1 MKDYEQ
7 GLMLLGLLLLGG
19 ALMSTANESSKVVK
33 TGSSLDK
40 AMRSFEEFYAF
51 VQSVDELIVKSK
63 GIMASKSMSFDQK
76 LQAFIYGD
84 RILSRFEDQM
94 LPRAEKYMTE
104 FIELSKQGV
113 YPELEKAMA
122 FSVNCGR
129 NIRMIIDMIKEFL
142 RRGGYMGG
150 HGGGGGGG
158 PPPSGPFFGGGP
170 SGRKA
175 PQPGPGFDSMDNP
188 GPGGPP
194 PPGPPGKSKADA
206 FVQTSA
212 EFDAMQVDDKKHG
225 GAPGGAAM
233 AEIKR
238 NHERLIQEAKAQERA
253 KAWSRIQEI
262 ESKAEAALKQ
272 KEEAHNNKINNIQMG
287 HSTTLRQVTAEK
299 ESAVS
304 QLSRKV
310 KAQQATDKKYRDVE
324 ARIAKVTK
332 DLRTA
337 KAGRVQAEAFI
348 KQGASEKAQLLI
360 KNLEAEKA
368 KALADQ
374 KKDHERQVNEHI
386 AT

>member
-1 MKDYEQ
+1 MKDYE
-7 GLMLLGLLLLGG
+7 GLILLGLFVLGG

-40 AMRSFEEFYAF
+40 AMKSFEEFYAF
-51 VQSVDELIVKSK
+51 VESVETLAVRSK
-63 GIMASKSMSFDQK
+63 NIIASKSMSFDQK
-76 LQAFIYGD
+76 VQSFLYGD
-84 RILSRFEDQM
+84 HILSRFEDQM
-94 LPRAEKYMTE
+94 KPRAEQYTIE
-104 FIELSKQGV
+104 FSELAKQGA
-113 YPELEKAMA
+113 YTELETAMRFCIA
-122 FSVNCGR
+122 VNR
-129 NIRMIIDMIKEFL
+129 NIQIMIEMIKDFL
-142 RRGGYMGG
+142 RKGGYKGG
-150 HGGGGGGG
+150 FDGGGG

-170 SGRKA
+170 SGKKG
-175 PQPGPGFDSMDNP
+175 PLPGPGPGFDSMDNP
-188 GPGGPP
+188 GSGGPP

-206 FVQTSA
+206 FVQTAA

-337 KAGRVQAEAFI
+337 KAGRVAAEAFI
-348 KQGASEKAQLLI
+348 KKGADDQAKLLI
-360 KNLEAEKA
+360 K
-368 KALADQ
+368 Q
-374 KKDHERQVNEHI
+374 KELRKSRH
-386 AT
+386 